1 MRIKHDRQT
10 HRLRGDHFLWETNR
24 TILLYKDHGQ
34 LSLYFL
40 WSLDRNYK
48 KILDCSLYV
57 FYNLKTTILWWVCL
71 WGGGWGDQER
81 QVDHPIFLVF
91 ILTIIIVILHYYYSF
106 MINWSQIMITVSH
119 IFTFLLVGTAC
130 LTIPR
135 CPDILPLLYLEA
147 RKTPP
152 TEDLADIFFSRILQ
166 PSLCNMTK
174 WR

>member
-91 ILTIIIVILHYYYSF
+91 ILAIIIVILHYQYSF
-106 MINWSQIMITVSH
+106 SRLFGHKSWLLCH
-119 IFTFLLVGTAC
+119 IYSPSFWWEQPALQYLGVRTS
-130 LTIPR
+130 
-135 CPDILPLLYLEA
+135 CPSSTWKQERPHQLKI
-147 RKTPP
+147 
-152 TEDLADIFFSRILQ
+152 
-166 PSLCNMTK
+166 
-174 WR
+174 